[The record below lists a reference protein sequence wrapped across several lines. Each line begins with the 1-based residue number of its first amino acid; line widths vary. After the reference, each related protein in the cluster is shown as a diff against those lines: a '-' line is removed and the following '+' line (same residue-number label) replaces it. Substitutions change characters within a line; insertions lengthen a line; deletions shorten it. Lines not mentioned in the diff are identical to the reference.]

1 MKKNS
6 LKILFILDPLERLNV
21 ITDTSL
27 ALVREFE
34 ARGHQLWSAD
44 TVDLLLEKK
53 NLFCN
58 TQQLKSSLNLN
69 FARSKVIRK
78 SMEFFDLVVIRK
90 EPPFDATYL
99 EMTYFFDQVKSHTVI
114 SNRSEGIRKFNE
126 KLSAFY
132 FPDWIPETLVSAS
145 QADLLQFAKKH
156 NHRIVVKPLDCAGG
170 NGVFKLSPSKAIAKE
185 EIAKAT
191 HNGKKNILFQKF
203 VAAAGKQLFDKR
215 LIVLDGKL
223 IGAYERHC
231 KKGEFRAN
239 LHKGGTFHPTVV
251 SAGEKRMVKEMGP
264 LLRKNGIHFAGLDV
278 IDDQLIEIN
287 VTCPGGVIEADILY
301 PKLKLI
307 RQWAIFLEHL
317 QHQRHR
323 QLA

>member
-1 MKKNS
+1 MKETS

-34 ARGHQLWSAD
+34 DRGHQLWSAD

-58 TQQLKSSLNLN
+58 AKRLKSSFNKQFTESN
-69 FARSKVIRK
+69 QVRK
-78 SMEFFDLVVIRK
+78 SMDFFDLVLIRK
-90 EPPFDATYL
+90 EPPFDASYL
-99 EMTYFFDQVKSHTVI
+99 EMTYFFDQVKSKTLI
-114 SNRSEGIRKFNE
+114 SNHSAGIRKFNE

-132 FPDWIPETLVSAS
+132 FPNWIPETLVSPS
-145 QADLLQFAKKH
+145 QTDLIRFAKKYH
-156 NHRIVVKPLDCAGG
+156 YRVVVKPLDSAGG
-170 NGVFKLSPSKAIAKE
+170 NGVFKLSPSEKKAKE
-185 EIAKAT
+185 EIADAT
-191 HNGKKNILFQKF
+191 LNGKKNILLQKF
-203 VAAAGKQLFDKR
+203 IAAKGEQLLDKR

-223 IGAYERHC
+223 IAGYERHC

-239 LHKGGTFHPTVV
+239 LHKGGSAHPTVI
-251 SAGEKRMVKEMGP
+251 SDGEKRMVKEIGP
-264 LLRKNGIHFAGLDV
+264 VLRKNGIHHAGLDV
-278 IDDQLIEIN
+278 INDHLIEIN

-317 QHQRHR
+317 QHRHHG
-323 QLA
+323 